1 MDFLPEVLPQLWRGA
16 LVTLQLTF
24 MGAGVALVLALV
36 AGTGRLSKRRSVRF
50 VAGTYIE
57 VFRGTSLIVQIFFFY
72 YVLPFLGLR
81 WSPIASG
88 VAALGLCAGAYGA
101 EIVRGAVL
109 AVDPGQREAAISLNM
124 RPLTTLRRIVV
135 PQAFVAMIP
144 PLGNLLIEI
153 LKGTSLVSLITIS
166 ELTFEATTYVGSHG
180 HRDEVYL
187 VVLLMYFVL
196 AYTLTLL
203 IRAGE
208 RRLTRRLHLGPAR

>member
-1 MDFLPEVLPQLWRGA
+1 VDFLPEVLPRLWQGA

-24 MGAGVALVLALV
+24 MGGGVALVLALG
-36 AGTGRLSKRRSVRF
+36 AGTARLSRRRSVRF
-50 VAGTYIE
+50 VAGLYIE
-57 VFRGTSLIVQIFFFY
+57 VFRGTSLIVQVFFFY
-72 YVLPFLGLR
+72 YVLPLLGVR

-109 AVDPGQREAAISLNM
+109 AVDRGQHEAALSLNM
-124 RPLTTLRRIVV
+124 RPLTTLRRIIV

-153 LKGTSLVSLITIS
+153 LKGTSLLSLITIS
-166 ELTFEATTYVGSHG
+166 DLTFEATTYVGSHG

-187 VVLLMYFVL
+187 VVLIGYFIL
-196 AYTLTLL
+196 AYSLTLL
-203 IRAGE
+203 IRVGE